1 MYRRLSGYLQLQWLM
16 RLDSFI
22 QLEPS
27 ALLLHVVTVTVLSC
41 VLQPNRWSSWSKRG
55 TCTWWPAAASTC
67 AVWPPRTSTTSLSPS
82 TRPSPR
88 SSKGCCF
95 YPPTSCLLY
104 ATGSTATRVPSHPHP
119 TPRLSWPLIGWT
131 AAGILKLNQW
141 SDLFFSVLT
150 WRYKPLGGAMIL
162 IQHLNAHS
170 QVSLPA
176 ELHMFMCRSWF
187 SSLHVQVVFDFV
199 RFKSFLLT
207 NVHSDFCLP
216 CNNLYHLEKDLTWR
230 VCTIEQNAVNVNR
243 CNHCWRSHY
252 DLLKPLNSRQSSQV
266 QYLINPVI
274 CIGLYKKRQTAHT
287 HCWRALFWF

>member
-1 MYRRLSGYLQLQWLM
+1 MSCSQTGGVHDQREARVPDGQRPHQHVRSDLQEHRLRRSVHPRGRHQGPVKAAVSIRPLPASCTPQ
-16 RLDSFI
+16 
-22 QLEPS
+22 EVPP
-27 ALLLHVVTVTVLSC
+27 HVCPRTPT
-41 VLQPNRWSSWSKRG
+41 
-55 TCTWWPAAASTC
+55 
-67 AVWPPRTSTTSLSPS
+67 PPRA
-82 TRPSPR
+82 
-88 SSKGCCF
+88 
-95 YPPTSCLLY
+95 YPDLWLVELQQ
-104 ATGSTATRVPSHPHP
+104 GFW
-119 TPRLSWPLIGWT
+119 SWTNGQT
-131 AAGILKLNQW
+131 
-141 SDLFFSVLT
+141 FFFPVLT

-266 QYLINPVI
+266 Q
-274 CIGLYKKRQTAHT
+274 
-287 HCWRALFWF
+287 

>member
-1 MYRRLSGYLQLQWLM
+1 MCRQKVYRRLSGYLQLQWLM

-22 QLEPS
+22 QLKPS

-141 SDLFFSVLT
+141 SDLFFFLFSHEGINLWEV
-150 WRYKPLGGAMIL
+150 
-162 IQHLNAHS
+162 Q
-170 QVSLPA
+170 
-176 ELHMFMCRSWF
+176 WF
-187 SSLHVQVVFDFV
+187 
-199 RFKSFLLT
+199 
-207 NVHSDFCLP
+207 
-216 CNNLYHLEKDLTWR
+216 
-230 VCTIEQNAVNVNR
+230 
-243 CNHCWRSHY
+243 
-252 DLLKPLNSRQSSQV
+252 
-266 QYLINPVI
+266 
-274 CIGLYKKRQTAHT
+274 
-287 HCWRALFWF
+287 